1 MSSTEANRVYVVVAD
16 DLAGVARHAADLF
29 VRLARQAEQSSRFSV
44 ALSGGSTP
52 KALHELLSSPPFREQ
67 VDWARVHFYWGDD
80 RYVAPDDP
88 ESNFRMARETLLDR
102 VPLREAQIHRVH
114 TEMDDPDAAAALYE
128 DELRQDFGLRD
139 GQVPRFDLIL
149 LGMGPDG
156 HTASLF
162 PHTSALT
169 VTDRLVVANYVPKLA
184 TWRITFT
191 APVINHA
198 ATVAFLVAGD
208 DKADALAHVLDGPR
222 DPEEYPSQ
230 LVAPSDGD
238 LYWFVDRAAASRLQR
253 TVSGGGE

>member
-1 MSSTEANRVYVVVAD
+1 MSGANANRVHVVVAD
-16 DLAGVARHAADLF
+16 DLAGVARHAANLF
-29 VRLARQAEQSSRFSV
+29 VRLARQAEQRGMFSV

-52 KALHELLSSPPFREQ
+52 KALHELLTEPPYREQ
-67 VDWARVHFYWGDD
+67 VDWAHVRFYWGDD

-88 ESNFRMARETLLDR
+88 ESNFRMARESLLDQL
-102 VPLREAQIHRVH
+102 PLREAQIHRIH
-114 TEMDDPDAAAALYE
+114 TEMNDPAAAAALYE
-128 DELRQDFGLRD
+128 DELRREFGLRE

-162 PHTSALT
+162 PHTAALA
-169 VTDRLVVANYVPKLA
+169 VTDRLVVANSVPKLA

-191 APVINHA
+191 VPVINTA
-198 ATVAFLVAGD
+198 ANVAFLVAGH

-230 LVAPSDGD
+230 LVAPRDGD
-238 LYWFVDRAAASRLQR
+238 LDWYVDRAAAAQLKRAA
-253 TVSGGGE
+253 SGDGE

>member
-1 MSSTEANRVYVVVAD
+1 
-16 DLAGVARHAADLF
+16 
-29 VRLARQAEQSSRFSV
+29 VRLARQAEQRGTFSV

-52 KALHELLSSPPFREQ
+52 KALHGLLAAPPFREQ
-67 VDWARVHFYWGDD
+67 VDWTCVQFYWGDD

-88 ESNFRMARETLLDR
+88 ESNFRMARETLLDQL
-102 VPLREAQIHRVH
+102 PLREAQIHRVH

-128 DELRQDFGLRD
+128 DELRHDFGLRE

-162 PHTSALT
+162 PHTAALT

-191 APVINHA
+191 VPVINNA
-198 ATVAFLVAGD
+198 VNVAFLVAGH
-208 DKADALAHVLDGPR
+208 DKADALTHVLDGPR
-222 DPEEYPSQ
+222 DPEVYPSQ
-230 LVAPSDGD
+230 LVAPRAGD
-238 LYWFVDRAAASRLQR
+238 LSWYLDRAAAAQLKRAA
-253 TVSGGGE
+253 SGDSE